1 MSYEKI
7 LFKKEGAIAT
17 ISFND
22 PEKLNPMSI
31 QMAEETR
38 FALEECGRDEGI
50 RAVILTGAGRAFS
63 AGGDLREIGKKT
75 SPLNFRDGIARTFKS
90 VMAIVDLEKPVI
102 AAVPGPAVGVACN
115 MALACDII
123 VASEEASFSEIFVR
137 VGLIPDGGAHFLL
150 PRIVGLA
157 KAKELIYTGKIIPAK
172 EAEALGLVNQVVPP
186 DKLQETAMEWAN
198 RLGKG
203 PTRAIGMAKK
213 LLNLTFQTSLAD
225 IIEMETE
232 MQTLL
237 HETED
242 HKEGVA
248 AFFEKRKASFK
259 GR

>member
-1 MSYEKI
+1 
-7 LFKKEGAIAT
+7 
-17 ISFND
+17 
-22 PEKLNPMSI
+22 
-31 QMAEETR
+31 
-38 FALEECGRDEGI
+38 
-50 RAVILTGAGRAFS
+50 
-63 AGGDLREIGKKT
+63 
-75 SPLNFRDGIARTFKS
+75 
-90 VMAIVDLEKPVI
+90 
-102 AAVPGPAVGVACN
+102 
-115 MALACDII
+115 LACDII

>member
-1 MSYEKI
+1 MSYKKI
-7 LFKKEGAIAT
+7 LFQKEGPIVT
-17 ISFND
+17 ITFND
-22 PEKLNPMSI
+22 PEKLNPMGL
-31 QMAEETR
+31 QTGEETR
-38 FALEECGRDEGI
+38 LALEECGRDEEI

-63 AGGDLREIGKKT
+63 AGGDLREISKE
-75 SPLNFRDGIARTFKS
+75 SPPMVFRDGIARIFQA
-90 VMAIVDLEKPVI
+90 VLAIADLEKPVV
-102 AAVPGPAVGVACN
+102 AAVNGPAMGVAFN

-150 PRIVGLA
+150 PRIVGLT
-157 KAKELIYTGKIIPAK
+157 KAKELIYTGKIISAK
-172 EAEALGLVNQVVPP
+172 EAATLGLVNQVVPP
-186 DKLQETAMEWAN
+186 DKLNSAAREWAD
-198 RLGKG
+198 RLAQG
-203 PTRAIGMAKK
+203 PTRAIGIAKK
-213 LLNLTFQTSLAD
+213 ILNKSFQSSLAD

-248 AFFEKRKASFK
+248 AFFGKRSPSFK